1 MFLAELFSIEKYVID
16 EYKILAHRAD
26 GKNSEILTTHLE
38 LTMKYFKKIYEDKN
52 LKIVFDKLADKFLG
66 ENVVKMLPGA
76 L

>member
-52 LKIVFDKLADKFLG
+52 LKIVF
-66 ENVVKMLPGA
+66 
-76 L
+76 